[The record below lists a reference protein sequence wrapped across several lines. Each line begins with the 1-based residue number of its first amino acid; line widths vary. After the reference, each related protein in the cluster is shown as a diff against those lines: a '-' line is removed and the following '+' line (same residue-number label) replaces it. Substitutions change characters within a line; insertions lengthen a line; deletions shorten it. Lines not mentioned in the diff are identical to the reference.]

1 MALVKATLTNIST
14 DDDSDPIEVQFNPTE
29 YSMTRGA
36 SYAEVAVPGL
46 SVPLLQF
53 VRGETQTLNMELFL
67 DGSDARQ
74 SVASAL
80 DDLRSFVEIDED
92 LHAPPVCEFQWGDTL
107 FQGVVTTLNEKFV
120 LFGES
125 GEILRARVTVTMKSY
140 VPPEV
145 QARTLNR
152 QSPDRE
158 KTRVVKEGD
167 RLDFIAFEEYGD
179 ASLWRVIARRN
190 NLARPRIL
198 TPGLVLEIPAI

>member
-53 VRGETQTLNMELFL
+53 VRGETQTLSMELFL

-198 TPGLVLEIPAI
+198 TPGVVLEIPAI

>member
-53 VRGETQTLNMELFL
+53 VRGETQSLSMELFL

-158 KTRVVKEGD
+158 KTRVVK
-167 RLDFIAFEEYGD
+167 
-179 ASLWRVIARRN
+179 
-190 NLARPRIL
+190 
-198 TPGLVLEIPAI
+198 

>member
-29 YSMTRGA
+29 YTMTRGA
-36 SYAEVAVPGL
+36 SYAEIAVPGL
-46 SVPLLQF
+46 RMPLLQF
-53 VRGETQTLNMELFL
+53 VRGDAQTLSMELFL
-67 DGSDARQ
+67 DGSDDRQ
-74 SVASAL
+74 SVADSL
-80 DDLRSFVEIDED
+80 EDLRGFVEIDED
-92 LHAPPVCEFQWGDTL
+92 LHAPPVCEFAWGDTT
-107 FQGVVTTLNEKFV
+107 FQGVITSLNEKFA

-140 VPPEV
+140 EPPEV

-167 RLDFIAFEEYGD
+167 RLDYIAFEEYGD
-179 ASLWRVIARRN
+179 PSLWRVIAKRN
-190 NLARPRIL
+190 NLARPRLL
-198 TPGLVLEIPAI
+198 TAGVVLEIPAI